1 MRAGRK
7 LRAAIGAAGL
17 AAGLALAQK
26 PFREYIPIEGADSAA
41 ALPPDFQNTAEL
53 VLGRLM
59 YPSSGGGRGR
69 GGGNWLNGGT
79 NWTVDYPR
87 GDRTFAIA
95 IRRLTRIDVRSV
107 EQSVNPDDED
117 LFYFPYMHAGMPT
130 NWNFTEKQ
138 AGNIREYLLRGG
150 FMLCDSFFGTQEWE
164 GFLRGIRQI
173 FPDREIVELP
183 DDDPIFGSI
192 FPVREKYQV
201 GNFRSMLRNGNT
213 YRADGS
219 VPYWRAI
226 RDDRGRVVVAINFN
240 NDFGDSWQ
248 LADDPRYPQQFSYL
262 GIRQGL
268 NYLVYAMTH

>member
-26 PFREYIPIEGADSAA
+26 PFREYIPMEGADSAA

-107 EQSVNPDDED
+107 EQSVNPGDED
-117 LFYFPYMHAGMPT
+117 LFY
-130 NWNFTEKQ
+130 
-138 AGNIREYLLRGG
+138 
-150 FMLCDSFFGTQEWE
+150 
-164 GFLRGIRQI
+164 
-173 FPDREIVELP
+173 
-183 DDDPIFGSI
+183 
-192 FPVREKYQV
+192 
-201 GNFRSMLRNGNT
+201 
-213 YRADGS
+213 
-219 VPYWRAI
+219 
-226 RDDRGRVVVAINFN
+226 
-240 NDFGDSWQ
+240 
-248 LADDPRYPQQFSYL
+248 
-262 GIRQGL
+262 
-268 NYLVYAMTH
+268 